1 MYNILE
7 IKYVN
12 GALWILNLKNSLVL
26 VEKILINEYS
36 WKLLNIVKI
45 MYTSFIYH
53 LFFIIIIV

>member
-26 VEKILINEYS
+26 VEKILINECS